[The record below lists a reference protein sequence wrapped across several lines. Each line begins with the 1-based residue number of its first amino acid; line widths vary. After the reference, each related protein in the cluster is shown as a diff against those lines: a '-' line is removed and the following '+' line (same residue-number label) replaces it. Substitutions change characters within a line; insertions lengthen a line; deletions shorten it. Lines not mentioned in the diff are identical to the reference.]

1 MPYVELHAHSSYSF
15 LDGASLPEELAVRA
29 AELGYPALALTDH
42 DGVYGSLEFAHAA
55 KHFGVR
61 PITGAELTLA
71 DRSHVTVLV
80 ETAKGYANLCRLIT
94 AAHAH
99 TRPEGKETQPPAD
112 PALDQALLEEL
123 NEGLVCLSGC
133 ARHGLAVRNPNGA
146 ARLARAFGRERFFV
160 ELQRPYERGDARR
173 NAGLRDLAA
182 SLGVPTIV
190 TGDVHAHHLRR
201 AALQDVLVAIRHRS
215 SLDGCEAERR
225 GNHECVLLSPA
236 EMVERFPEDRA
247 AVARTVELAERL
259 RFDLTEELG
268 YRYPDF
274 SDSPEPA
281 IVQLAHVCKRT
292 FEDRYPRGHKLRREA
307 RARLDEE
314 LKLIDELGLAGF
326 FLLHWDVLELAREC
340 ALEVRGRDSPRHAL
354 PPGRGRGSSVG
365 SLVCYLTG
373 LSHVDPVGA
382 ELSLGRFLNR
392 ELDSVPDID
401 LDFPR
406 DIREKLIVA
415 VTERYGREHAAL
427 VASFSTYRSR
437 GAIRDVGKALGLPY
451 AELERIARVSEGW
464 NAKRVAEELQQLPD
478 ADRKLLSPRWRA
490 FGELCHEIAGLPRHI
505 SQHPGGMVISSRPL
519 VELVPVQPAAMAGR
533 QMCQWDKDSC
543 ADAGFLKI
551 DLLGLGM
558 LSAVEDCVDQIARLQ
573 GKPIDLSRI
582 PLDDKAVYEEIQRAD
597 TIGDFQIESR
607 AQMQSLLRTRP
618 ENIDDLTVQVAL
630 VRPGPIQGKAVHPYI
645 EHRQRL
651 REDPSFVPPVDH
663 PLLADCL
670 RSTLGVVVF
679 QDQVLEV
686 AIALAGFSVG
696 EAEGL
701 RRAMSRKRSHDALEA
716 YRERFVEGALRKGV
730 DAETADMVYD
740 KLVGFSG
747 FGFPKSHA
755 AAFGL
760 LAYQSAW
767 LRHHY
772 PAEFLCA
779 LLNAQPMGF
788 YPPATLVRDGQR
800 RGVETRPPDVNV
812 SAAKCAVEDG
822 AVRIGIDYVNG
833 IGEDRGGG
841 CRRGARAG
849 ANRSPSVRDLAQRTQ
864 LSEHG
869 LETLIVAGAC
879 DCFELPRRQLLWQ
892 LGLVPRSQSVPGS
905 GGEEKQLALPLDPTA
920 ATPELPEPTV
930 WERMLADYRTTNL
943 SVGVHPHGAPAC
955 ASAGWRDL
963 LARPRERAGPRAGG
977 DRGNGCRTAA
987 ARDRERRRLHADR
1000 GRVRPGQPDRAAV
1013 GLRQAPSDRPR
1024 RAAHPRA
1031 RPLRTDRAQPERPRP
1046 LARDTRA
1053 ARAPDLAGVRSGRQ
1067 PARAPTTSATADSVG
1082 LRRLL
1087 IGSRCSIE
1095 RPSCALRL
1103 KAVLTSAT
1111 WVNACGKLPSWRRV
1125 SGSHSSASRP
1135 RSLRRS
1141 RSRSKDLL
1149 GLVVPSLEREIVGEP
1164 EGAREE
1170 RALAGRQ
1177 PVDGPCLFVVRCTGR
1192 RARRARGH
1200 ARSPRPCRPCAGRPP
1215 GGSRRAGSSAGSRP
1229 AASSR
1234 TTA

>member
-1 MPYVELHAHSSYSF
+1 MTVELQPEFPHRTRRKDKLSPSAAKSSTVSYVELHAHSSYSF
-15 LDGASLPEELAVRA
+15 LDGASLPEELAVSA

-80 ETAKGYANLCRLIT
+80 ETGKGYANLCRLIT

-99 TRPEGKETQPPAD
+99 TRPVGKESQPAAE
-112 PALDQALLEEL
+112 PALDQRLLEEL

-133 ARHGLAVRNPNGA
+133 ARHGVAVRSPNAA
-146 ARLARAFGRERFFV
+146 ARLARVFGSERFFI

-173 NAGLRDLAA
+173 NAGLRDLADM
-182 SLGVPTIV
+182 LGVPTIV
-190 TGDVHAHHLRR
+190 TGDVHAHHRRR
-201 AALQDVLVAIRHRS
+201 APLQDVLVAVRHRS
-215 SLDGCEAERR
+215 ALDGCEAERR

-247 AVARTVELAERL
+247 AVARTVVLAERL

-274 SDSPEPA
+274 SDTPEPA
-281 IVQLAHVCKRT
+281 IVQLGRVCSRT
-292 FEDRYPRGHKLRREA
+292 FEERYPRGHRLRREA
-307 RARLDEE
+307 RTRLEDE

-392 ELDSVPDID
+392 DLDSVPDID

-464 NAKRVAEELQQLPD
+464 NAKRVAEELKLLPD

-519 VELVPVQPAAMAGR
+519 TELVPVQPAAMAGR
-533 QMCQWDKDSC
+533 QMCQWDKESC

-558 LSAVEDCVDQIARLQ
+558 LSAVEECVDLIAQTRHEQ
-573 GKPIDLSRI
+573 IDLSRVR
-582 PLDDKAVYEEIQRAD
+582 LDDPDVFAEIQRAD
-597 TIGDFQIESR
+597 TIGCFQIESR
-607 AQMQSLLRTRP
+607 AQMQTILRTRP
-618 ENIDDLTVQVAL
+618 ENLDDITIQVAL

-645 EHRQRL
+645 DHRQRL

-663 PLLADCL
+663 PLLAEPLAD
-670 RSTLGVVVF
+670 TLGVVVF

-686 AIALAGFSVG
+686 AMALAGFSVG

-701 RRAMSRKRSHDALEA
+701 RRAMSRKRSEEAIEA
-716 YRERFVEGALRKGV
+716 YRTRFIAGAREKGV
-730 DAETADMVYD
+730 DPELADQVYD
-740 KLVGFSG
+740 KLAGFSG

-760 LAYQSAW
+760 LAYQSTW
-767 LRHHY
+767 LRHHH
-772 PAEFLCA
+772 PREFLAA

-788 YPPATLVRDGQR
+788 YPPASLVRDAQR
-800 RGVETRPPDVNV
+800 RGVEVRPVDVNR
-812 SAAKCAVEDG
+812 SGAKCALEDS
-822 AVRIGIDYVNG
+822 AVRIGLEYVQSL
-833 IGEDRGGG
+833 GEPGAKAVVEERE
-841 CRRGARAG
+841 RRGPFEG
-849 ANRSPSVRDLAQRTQ
+849 VRELAQRVE
-864 LSEHG
+864 LDRDR
-869 LETLIVAGAC
+869 LEALVAAGAC
-879 DCFELPRRQLLWQ
+879 DEFGERRQLLWE
-892 LGLVPRSQSVPGS
+892 LGLAFRPATVPGS
-905 GGEEKQLALPLDPTA
+905 G
-920 ATPELPEPTV
+920 
-930 WERMLADYRTTNL
+930 R
-943 SVGVHPHGAPAC
+943 
-955 ASAGWRDL
+955 
-963 LARPRERAGPRAGG
+963 
-977 DRGNGCRTAA
+977 
-987 ARDRERRRLHADR
+987 
-1000 GRVRPGQPDRAAV
+1000 
-1013 GLRQAPSDRPR
+1013 
-1024 RAAHPRA
+1024 
-1031 RPLRTDRAQPERPRP
+1031 
-1046 LARDTRA
+1046 
-1053 ARAPDLAGVRSGRQ
+1053 
-1067 PARAPTTSATADSVG
+1067 
-1082 LRRLL
+1082 
-1087 IGSRCSIE
+1087 
-1095 RPSCALRL
+1095 
-1103 KAVLTSAT
+1103 
-1111 WVNACGKLPSWRRV
+1111 
-1125 SGSHSSASRP
+1125 
-1135 RSLRRS
+1135 
-1141 RSRSKDLL
+1141 
-1149 GLVVPSLEREIVGEP
+1149 
-1164 EGAREE
+1164 
-1170 RALAGRQ
+1170 
-1177 PVDGPCLFVVRCTGR
+1177 
-1192 RARRARGH
+1192 
-1200 ARSPRPCRPCAGRPP
+1200 
-1215 GGSRRAGSSAGSRP
+1215 
-1229 AASSR
+1229 
-1234 TTA
+1234 